1 MKPSVPLVSFICL
14 LNALSMTIHIALEL
28 KLALTAAKVPSCPEY
43 EKLVILLLDEIHIK
57 ENVAFDENTGNLI
70 DFVDLGHITNHLL
83 VYERSFEL
91 QNNTLVLAKSMI
103 VIMVRGL
110 FSNLRY
116 P

>member
-57 ENVAFDENTGNLI
+57 ENVAFDKNTGNLI
-70 DFVDLGHITNHLL
+70 DFVDLGDNTNHLL

-91 QNNTLVLAKSMI
+91 HNNTLVLAKSMI